1 VARPGDA
8 DRFPR
13 FVERLSSIV
22 GAEPD
27 IHEVVPRVIDDGEV
41 FALAFADVPE
51 PGFVR
56 LG

>member
-1 VARPGDA
+1 MARPGDA

-13 FVERLSSIV
+13 FVERLSAIV
-22 GAEPD
+22 GAESD